1 MTYASTDDFWAEM
14 IARKV
19 FCSRSN
25 MLKKKSDEKQN
36 LTNNEN
42 KELTNSLIDQID
54 LLKWTMQQKSYQ

>member
-1 MTYASTDDFWAEM
+1 MTYVSTDDFWAEM

-54 LLKWTMQQKSYQ
+54 LLK